1 MNKDNFAHKASDW
14 DSPQKMG
21 MTSKFVEEMLR
32 NVEPIKSMRILEIGT
47 GTGLVGL
54 QILPKVKSAVF
65 VDTSESML
73 NVLRQKLE
81 GNEPIE
87 IIHGEIFEYQKKDI
101 DLIFSAMAFH
111 HLTDMDSVLKHLYN
125 ITLPGAQIVVGDI
138 RTEDG
143 SFHNFEP
150 IPHKGFDTDEVELQ
164 FTNAGFKIKSC
175 YTYNLMKK
183 ELVPG
188 TINEYE
194 QFILVAQKDI

>member
-14 DSPQKMG
+14 DSPQKIG
-21 MTSKFVEEMLR
+21 MTSKFVEEMYK
-32 NVEPIKSMRILEIGT
+32 NVELNKSMRILEIGT

-73 NVLRQKLE
+73 NILRQKLE
-81 GNEPIE
+81 GNEPVE
-87 IIHGEIFEYQKKDI
+87 IVHGEIFEYQKKDI
-101 DLIFSAMAFH
+101 ELIFSAMAFH
-111 HLTDMDSVLKHLYN
+111 HLTDMDRVLKHLYN

-150 IPHKGFDTDEVELQ
+150 IPHKGFDTDELEVQ

-183 ELVPG
+183 ELIPG
-188 TINEYE
+188 TINEYK